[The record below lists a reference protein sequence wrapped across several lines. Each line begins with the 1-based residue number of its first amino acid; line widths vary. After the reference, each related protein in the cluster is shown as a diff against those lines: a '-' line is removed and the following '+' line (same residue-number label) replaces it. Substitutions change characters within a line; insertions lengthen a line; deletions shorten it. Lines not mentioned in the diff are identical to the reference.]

1 MSKNKNVEPEYLTS
15 LINTQVINYKVYK
28 MNTKQKIFYTTLLF
42 LVGGFVAQIFYGG
55 LFKSEGENTA
65 FTYISNLIF
74 FAIGGLLTN
83 KLMLPAII
91 EKMRKQRLSVLQS
104 QFRDFLSSLSTTLS
118 AGMNMNESIEAA
130 HIALCSQYGDDSIIA
145 EEVGEIKN
153 CINNNISIEK
163 AIASL
168 GERSGIE
175 DISNFSTIFSVS
187 FETGGNIREIVSRT
201 SDIIVE
207 RMLTNEEIETKL
219 TSNKIQLYAM
229 LVIPAVL
236 MLLMRGMSSSFAQ
249 SFATIPGVIAI
260 TIALGMFYAAY
271 KVGSKILDI
280 KG

>member
-1 MSKNKNVEPEYLTS
+1 MSKNKNQEPEYITS
-15 LINTQVINYKVYK
+15 LINTQVINYNVYK
-28 MNTKQKIFYTTLLF
+28 LSSKQKLLYTSLLF
-42 LVGGFVAQIFYGG
+42 VAGGLIAQIFYGG
-55 LFKSEGENTA
+55 LFKEDGESTA
-65 FTYISNLIF
+65 LTLISNIVF
-74 FAIGGLLTN
+74 FVIGGIVAN
-83 KLMLPAII
+83 KLMLPAIT
-91 EKMRKQRLSVLQS
+91 EKLRKQRLSVLQS

-130 HIALCSQYGDDSIIA
+130 YVTLCSQYGEDSIIA
-145 EEVGEIKN
+145 DEVGEIMN
-153 CINNNISIEK
+153 CVNNNISIEK

-207 RMLTNEEIETKL
+207 KMLTNEEIETKL

-271 KVGSKILDI
+271 KVGSKILDVR
-280 KG
+280 G

>member
-15 LINTQVINYKVYK
+15 LINTRVINYKVYK
-28 MNTKQKIFYTTLLF
+28 LNTKQKIFYTTLLF
-42 LVGGFVAQIFYGG
+42 IVGGLVAQIFYGG
-55 LFKSEGENTA
+55 LFKSEGENTV
-65 FTYISNLIF
+65 FTYISNIVF
-74 FAIGGLLTN
+74 FAIGGFLAN
-83 KLMLPAII
+83 KLMLPAIT
-91 EKMRKQRLSVLQS
+91 EKLRKQRLSVLQA
-104 QFRDFLSSLSTTLS
+104 QFRDFLSAISTTLS
-118 AGMNMNESIEAA
+118 AGMNMNESIETAYND
-130 HIALCSQYGDDSIIA
+130 LCSQYGTDSIIA
-145 EEVGEIKN
+145 TEVEEINN
-153 CINNNISIEK
+153 CINNNVSIEK

-207 RMLTNEEIETKL
+207 KMLTNEEIETKL

-236 MLLMRGMSSSFAQ
+236 MLLMRCMSSSFAD
-249 SFATIPGVIAI
+249 SFATLPGVIAI
-260 TIALGMFYAAY
+260 TIAIAMFYVAY
-271 KVGSKILDI
+271 KVGSKILDV

>member
-1 MSKNKNVEPEYLTS
+1 MSKNKNQEPEYITS
-15 LINTQVINYKVYK
+15 LINTQVINYNVYK
-28 MNTKQKIFYTTLLF
+28 LSSKQKMLYTSLLF
-42 LVGGFVAQIFYGG
+42 VAGGLIAQIFYGG
-55 LFKSEGENTA
+55 LFKENGENTIL
-65 FTYISNLIF
+65 TVISNIVFLV
-74 FAIGGLLTN
+74 IGGFIAN
-83 KLMLPAII
+83 KLMLPAIT
-91 EKMRKQRLSVLQS
+91 EKLRKQRLSVLQS

-130 HIALCSQYGDDSIIA
+130 YVALCSQYGDDSIIA
-145 EEVGEIKN
+145 DEVGEIKN

-207 RMLTNEEIETKL
+207 KMLTNEEIETKL

-271 KVGSKILDI
+271 KVGSKILDV